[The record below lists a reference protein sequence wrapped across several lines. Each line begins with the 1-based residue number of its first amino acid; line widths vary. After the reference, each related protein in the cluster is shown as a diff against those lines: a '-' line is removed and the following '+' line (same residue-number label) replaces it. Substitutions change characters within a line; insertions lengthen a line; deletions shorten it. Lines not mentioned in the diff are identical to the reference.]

1 MKFFGKTH
9 IIILFVIAFAFA
21 IYIEIILINSY
32 LETKKYEETHFPC
45 TYISGTCTVKPT
57 YENCEKLNLIIP
69 EDECE
74 RILNGRK

>member
-32 LETKKYEETHFPC
+32 LEAKKYEETHFSC

-57 YENCEKLNLIIP
+57 YENCETLNLHLP
-69 EDECE
+69 DDECE

>member
-1 MKFFGKTH
+1 VKFFGKTH
-9 IIILFVIAFAFA
+9 IMILFVILFSFA

-32 LETKKYEETHFPC
+32 FEAKKYEETHFPC

-57 YENCEKLNLIIP
+57 YENCETLNLHLP

>member
-9 IIILFVIAFAFA
+9 IIILFVIVFSFA

-32 LETKKYEETHFPC
+32 LEAKKYEETHFTC
-45 TYISGTCTVKPT
+45 TYISGTCTIKPT
-57 YENCEKLNLIIP
+57 YENCETLNLHLP